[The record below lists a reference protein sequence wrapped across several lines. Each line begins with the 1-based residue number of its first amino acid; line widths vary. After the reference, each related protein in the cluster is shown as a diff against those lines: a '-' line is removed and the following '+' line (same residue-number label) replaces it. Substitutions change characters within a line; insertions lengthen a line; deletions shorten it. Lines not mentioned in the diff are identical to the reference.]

1 MALGR
6 KRKFR
11 TVIVLPKFET
21 GTTQIKVK
29 RATKLTTLIVVVV
42 VVIVV
47 FADIAFFVV
56 VFQGIFQ
63 TKLFVRFL
71 PV

>member
-42 VVIVV
+42 VIVV

>member
-42 VVIVV
+42 IVV
-47 FADIAFFVV
+47 FADISFFVV